1 MLDTW
6 HIRIRDHLMSSV
18 HIRRMFAW
26 EKPWSHIKSPRSPR
40 TSQDLSLRF
49 LLVLR
54 CLWGSCST
62 FYCIRWIHCRPVE
75 MLHEI
80 MQIGLP
86 SQMHL
91 SLLQH
96 NHEIMCHYCAWLS
109 CFLMLSVGY
118 LIDQLNESK
127 WSIKEN
133 AEGFGWANGLSNGS
147 LWLQQI
153 NRCKLANNPIDLGP

>member
-1 MLDTW
+1 MVTFT
-6 HIRIRDHLMSSV
+6 MSGYIGHV
-18 HIRRMFAW
+18 GHVTYAH
-26 EKPWSHIKSPRSPR
+26 PWLSDVICAYQAYVCLGETIKSPRSPR
-40 TSQDLSLRF
+40 TSQDSSLRF

-62 FYCIRWIHCRPVE
+62 IYCIRWIHCRPVE

-133 AEGFGWANGLSNGS
+133 AEGVRMS
-147 LWLQQI
+147 
-153 NRCKLANNPIDLGP
+153 